1 MCLDPLSLAGA
12 AISAAGSVIS
22 GANQAASYRAQAR
35 QAEINAQVQ
44 QQQGA
49 FEANRASR
57 QADRQLGQ
65 MRGQYLSSGFAL
77 SGSPTDILV
86 DSATEASLDEQAIK
100 YNAQLKANNSI
111 FEARM
116 ARSNAGSAM
125 AGGIMGAITP
135 FIDAASQQRQT
146 NQMRTMIRNPYVM
159 GS

>member
-22 GANQAASYRAQAR
+22 GASQAAQYRAQAR
-35 QAEINAQVQ
+35 QAEINARVQ
-44 QQQGA
+44 QEQGA
-49 FEANRASR
+49 YEAGRASR
-57 QADRQLGQ
+57 NADRQLAN

-77 SGSPTDILV
+77 SGAPTDVLV

-116 ARSNAGSAM
+116 AKSNAGSA
-125 AGGIMGAITP
+125 IMGAAIGAISP
-135 FIDAASQQRQT
+135 FISAGSQQRQT
-146 NQMRTMIRNPYVM
+146 NQMRTMIQNPYVM
-159 GS
+159 GF